1 MQPPSNNDLIG
12 LDLLVNPKKAGSD
25 SVSLLSGSSNGVK
38 QHHKKKRASS
48 SGSSSVDIQSS
59 LSSGD
64 NKKSG
69 GRKLHSDDDD
79 SSILSDSSSESGTDI
94 SSLSSDSD
102 EPRHKMSQED
112 IMNTKREL
120 LYQFGRMERKGI
132 KVPKKFTLA
141 SSLEEM
147 KLEYERI
154 KIDREVEASVR
165 FQRNMLQTVVSGV
178 ELMNKKFNPF
188 DIKLDGWSES
198 INESITDYDDI
209 FEELYH
215 KYRGKSK
222 MPPELR
228 LLFSV
233 GGSAVMFHITNSMFK
248 TSLPGLDQVMK
259 NNPDLMRQFAAATMN
274 TMDQNA
280 RPQQQESGGGSGV
293 FGMLGSLFGFG
304 GGGHQGVPDMGMP
317 PMHAHSQQSAPRPHM
332 RGPSNMDDILREMN
346 SPQMHADDIDR
357 IEVVSTVT
365 DSELSDIPED
375 ASISGIFPTS
385 SRKPRRAPAKPRAG
399 KTLNI

>member
-1 MQPPSNNDLIG
+1 MQPPTNDDLLG
-12 LDLLVNPKKAGSD
+12 LDLLVNPKKAASD
-25 SVSLLSGSSNGVK
+25 SVSILSSVSSHNK
-38 QHHKKKRASS
+38 HKKKNRHASS
-48 SGSSSVDIQSS
+48 SSSESSSSYDIRSS
-59 LSSGD
+59 SASSG
-64 NKKSG
+64 KKSG
-69 GRKLHSDDDD
+69 KKISSDDE
-79 SSILSDSSSESGTDI
+79 SSILSDSSSDSGSEI
-94 SSLSSDSD
+94 SSLSSEDD
-102 EPRHKMSQED
+102 EPRQKLSQED
-112 IMNTKREL
+112 IMNMKREL
-120 LYQFGRMERKGI
+120 LYQFSRLERKGY

-178 ELMNKKFNPF
+178 ELLNKKFNPM

-198 INESITDYDDI
+198 INENITDYDDI
-209 FEELYH
+209 FEELYY

-233 GGSAVMFHITNSMFK
+233 GGSAVMFHITNTMFK

-259 NNPDLMRQFAAATMN
+259 QNPDLMRQFAAATMN

-280 RPQQQESGGGSGV
+280 NRQPQNDGGPGGM

-304 GGGHQGVPDMGMP
+304 GGAPGGGGMDMGP
-317 PMHAHSQQSAPRPHM
+317 PPPPPNAPRPHM
-332 RGPSNMDDILREMN
+332 RGPSNMEDILREMN
-346 SPQMHADDIDR
+346 SPQMQNDIDR

-365 DSELSDIPED
+365 DSELSEIPED
-375 ASISGIFPTS
+375 ASVSGIFPAT
-385 SRKPRRAPAKPRAG
+385 RKRRTTKPRVG